1 MNNTYK
7 MMIFAFTYGISFYY
21 LKIFSAQ
28 NSYLIVIIGSII
40 GFLYQNMISK
50 IRKSH
55 KNKTIYEINK
65 ILLGNIIGSIVNIIF
80 VLVFTLL
87 TIILF
92 WYISVFLK
100 TNFFEE
106 TPIML
111 INVVLILPVIY
122 TINKNENCFFKANS
136 IFAAIVLFLTIIAFL
151 FLLPQVELSNLKPFE
166 EVKLSN
172 MIYALFGFTTTTFL
186 PAYVVNE
193 ELSLKDLFKNII
205 LLTSIVFF
213 TYTVLGNSII
223 SIVDFPQFFVLRKIK
238 FNATR
243 IDSLIIIGWFLS
255 IYVSNMSFIL
265 FIKNYLKYEIDNIK
279 PEYSAYFRAFQSFW
293 ADYSPKLI
301 QSEIRMYHKLL
312 RYAGTADLLCLIDG
326 RLILIYYKSTAEI
339 YEMTCRVQLEAYLQA
354 LASHGIMPEEKWIL
368 HLKRDGSY
376 NIGSFP
382 IRDAEAWRVFGAL
395 KNVHDYLAS
404 YNTGGNRIMRHTD
417 SRQVNRSTEDIS
429 DL

>member
-21 LKIFSAQ
+21 LKIFSTQ

-55 KNKTIYEINK
+55 KNKTIYGINK
-65 ILLGNIIGSIVNIIF
+65 ILLGNTIGSIVNIIF

-87 TIILF
+87 TIISF

-106 TPIML
+106 TPIL
-111 INVVLILPVIY
+111 IINIVLILPVIY
-122 TINKNENCFFKANS
+122 TINKNANCFFKANS

-186 PAYVVNE
+186 PTYVINE

-255 IYVSNMSFIL
+255 IYIANMSFIL
-265 FIKNYLKYEIDNIK
+265 FIKNYLKYEIKSFKNSYSYLIIIFLLLSIPCIFENVSIGKYFILNYLPFILFFTLFLINFIVYCIIK
-279 PEYSAYFRAFQSFW
+279 V
-293 ADYSPKLI
+293 K
-301 QSEIRMYHKLL
+301 HK
-312 RYAGTADLLCLIDG
+312 
-326 RLILIYYKSTAEI
+326 S
-339 YEMTCRVQLEAYLQA
+339 V
-354 LASHGIMPEEKWIL
+354 SHK
-368 HLKRDGSY
+368 Y
-376 NIGSFP
+376 
-382 IRDAEAWRVFGAL
+382 
-395 KNVHDYLAS
+395 
-404 YNTGGNRIMRHTD
+404 
-417 SRQVNRSTEDIS
+417 
-429 DL
+429 